1 MHNNLT
7 KEEIKN
13 SVECKWRKFHAKQL
27 LIVYLIVVVATLF
40 VPLILLMEY
49 GAEYI
54 SDMTF

>member
-54 SDMTF
+54 